1 MKKIRNYG
9 SSLTLC
15 LYLFNVY
22 ILSSESINFLL
33 RSAMKI
39 EDSIG
44 K

>member
-1 MKKIRNYG
+1 MKKIRNY
-9 SSLTLC
+9 SLSLTLC

-33 RSAMKI
+33 RNAMKI